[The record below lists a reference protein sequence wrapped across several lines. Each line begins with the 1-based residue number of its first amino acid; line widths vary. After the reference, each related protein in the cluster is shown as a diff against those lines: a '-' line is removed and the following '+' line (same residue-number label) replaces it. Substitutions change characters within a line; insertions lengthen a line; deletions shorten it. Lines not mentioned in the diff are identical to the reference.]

1 MNYADIKRWDV
12 ANGPGIRV
20 SLFVSGCPHACKG
33 CFNQEAW
40 DFSYGK
46 PFTEETEN
54 FILKELGKT
63 YYHGMTLLGGEPLH
77 PDNQKGLLSFIKKV
91 REHYPEKTIWCYSG
105 YMWKPEI
112 LGWMYENVPETKEL
126 LACIDVLV
134 DGRFVEEKKQP
145 DLLFRGSANQRLINV
160 PQSLQQGKTVLWEPE
175 EYIHVEVKENPKS
188 GVSAE

>member
-1 MNYADIKRWDV
+1 
-12 ANGPGIRV
+12 
-20 SLFVSGCPHACKG
+20 
-33 CFNQEAW
+33 
-40 DFSYGK
+40 
-46 PFTEETEN
+46 
-54 FILKELGKT
+54 
-63 YYHGMTLLGGEPLH
+63 
-77 PDNQKGLLSFIKKV
+77 
-91 REHYPEKTIWCYSG
+91 
-105 YMWKPEI
+105 
-112 LGWMYENVPETKEL
+112 MYENVPETKEL

>member
-105 YMWKPEI
+105 YMWEPEI

-175 EYIHVEVKENPKS
+175 EYINVEVKENPKS

>member
-105 YMWKPEI
+105 YMWEPEI

-126 LACIDVLV
+126 LACIDELV

-175 EYIHVEVKENPKS
+175 EYIHVEVKENAKS